1 METLRTPPRPVVSW
15 HGRIDPSLP
24 GQPAMNRP
32 TVELQP
38 VAGATFQDLNEN
50 LVREHITTAVRRRA
64 YQDSTDPR
72 AYLLRHRCLIEEGGQ
87 LVPTVLGILAFAR
100 DPNAWLPHAGIDVV
114 QFDSPLPN
122 STKMLLSRQVRG
134 DVVSLIDQTAELLWA
149 RTEHRINL
157 RGTRRIEMDAYP
169 LVVLREL
176 TANAVLHRDWGIT
189 GSRIRIQIFP
199 DRIEWISPG
208 GFPGRRKKIS
218 FETLLNEHELRNHHL
233 AQLLY
238 LSERL
243 EAFGLGYDS
252 VAEAMRDAPRTP
264 VVTSTPERFT
274 ICVWGKTLAEGYRLT
289 APAELSERQQQILT
303 LLANPQTQTAQ
314 ALAETLGE
322 TPRTIQRD
330 LRALLDAGL
339 IMAEGNTRNRRY
351 RTLDPEGAM

>member
-1 METLRTPPRPVVSW
+1 
-15 HGRIDPSLP
+15 
-24 GQPAMNRP
+24 MNRT

-38 VAGATFQDLNEN
+38 VTAATFSDLNEN

-64 YQDSTDPR
+64 YQDSTDPHT
-72 AYLLRHRCLIEEGGQ
+72 YLQQHRCLIETEEQ
-87 LVPTVLGILAFAR
+87 IVPTVLGILTFAR
-100 DPNAWLPHAGIDVV
+100 DPNLWLPHAGIDVV
-114 QFDSPLPN
+114 QFDSMLPN

-134 DVVSLIDQTAELLWA
+134 DVVSLIDQAAELLWA

-157 RGTRRIEMDAYP
+157 HGTRRIEVDAYP

-189 GSRIRIQIFP
+189 GSRIRIQMFP

-218 FETLLNEHELRNHHL
+218 FETLLNEHQLRNHHL
-233 AQLLY
+233 AQMLY

-264 VVTSTPERFT
+264 VVTSTPEWFT
-274 ICVWGKTLAEGYRLT
+274 ISVWGKDLAGGVRL
-289 APAELSERQQQILT
+289 APTIEISERQKIILT
-303 LLANPQTQTAQ
+303 LLADPTTQTAQ
-314 ALAETLGE
+314 ALAHVLEE

-330 LRALLDAGL
+330 LRTLLDERM
-339 IMAEGNTRNRRY
+339 ITAEGNTRNRRY
-351 RTLDPEGAM
+351 RTISNVEYK